1 MLEELQ
7 RPLNGSRRAFPG
19 RHASICLAAILIAAL
34 SLTPIF
40 GRAPGLTLA
49 FSLVWLIKRRWT
61 LSRALLIFAAF
72 ALLHTQGTGWL
83 QALSAAVVFLVA
95 HGLRKWVRQSADV
108 TILASC
114 IVFPILIIAG
124 WVPLVEALRSAAG
137 FALGAAAADLAI
149 AAGERG
155 QRPSPGGKTYDF
167 FPVAALAAIIN
178 ILSILLLDTLVG
190 LLAGSVDE
198 KTALSYAFIGERL
211 TLPAFFTMAL
221 LLQLYSRW
229 LSRALEPS
237 ADDASI
243 RPLQMADMA
252 GSGVATNAGAATD
265 GEGPPDAVAEPAGT
279 PTLRSITALTLDEIA
294 GRLEFYEGTPSNA
307 RSLQIHV
314 DDIRRVLESADRGDT
329 ILTFRAMAGSD
340 FEPMLLAM
348 TGRAGKWRW
357 ESGILLLHG
366 QQRHY
371 SIALAQRARHADLG
385 ARVMAIA
392 HELRQP
398 LFTIAVAAESQR
410 LLLVRADESNRS
422 MGQLTERI
430 ERITEQVSRATTI
443 IEQVL
448 NYGRASASKAAELDV
463 ADTLRRSC
471 AFLAPMLEERAIEL
485 DFAIENGWHCT
496 FMSPVELEQVFVNAL
511 QNAADSIVSRR
522 HGGWTGTGCIRC
534 SVVTCNGLI
543 SCDIADNGAGVS
555 PHHAE
560 AAFDAF
566 FSTKADE
573 GTGLGLFIT
582 REIILRAGGGIS
594 LRPSSEGGALLAIQ
608 LPATT
613 HVAQMSA
620 RASRIVN

>member
-1 MLEELQ
+1 MLEAFQ
-7 RPLNGSRRAFPG
+7 HFVSGSRRTFPG
-19 RHASICLAAILIAAL
+19 RPASIGLAAILIAAL

-40 GRAPGLTLA
+40 ARAPGLTLA
-49 FSLVWLIKRRWT
+49 FFLIWLIKRRWA

-72 ALLHTQGTGWL
+72 ALLHAQGTGWL
-83 QALSAAVVFLVA
+83 QALTAAVVFLVA
-95 HGLRKWVRQSADV
+95 HGLRKWVRQSADA

-114 IVFPILIIAG
+114 MAFPIVIIAG
-124 WVPLVEALRSAAG
+124 WAPLEEALRWAAG

-149 AAGERG
+149 AAHAQGN
-155 QRPSPGGKTYDF
+155 RPSPGGKTQDF

-178 ILSILLLDTLVG
+178 ILSIIILDILVG
-190 LLAGSVDE
+190 LLASSVDE
-198 KTALSYAFIGERL
+198 KIALTFAFIGERL
-211 TLPAFFTMAL
+211 TLPAFLIMAL

-229 LSRALEPS
+229 LSRALGECAGNAPTWFLQTPDATGSAVTKDAEP
-237 ADDASI
+237 AI
-243 RPLQMADMA
+243 Y
-252 GSGVATNAGAATD
+252 
-265 GEGPPDAVAEPAGT
+265 GEGGPGAVAETSGT
-279 PTLRSITALTLDEIA
+279 PTLRSLAALTLDEIA
-294 GRLEFYEGTPSNA
+294 GKFDFFEGTPSNA
-307 RSLQIHV
+307 HSLQIHA
-314 DDIRRVLESADRGDT
+314 DDVRRVIESADRGDT

-357 ESGILLLHG
+357 ESGILLLQG

-371 SIALAQRARHADLG
+371 SVALAQRARHADLG
-385 ARVMAIA
+385 ARVMAIV

-410 LLLVRADESNRS
+410 LLLARAEEPSRS
-422 MGQLTERI
+422 TGQLTERI
-430 ERITEQVSRATTI
+430 ERIAEQVSRATTI

-448 NYGRASASKAAELDV
+448 NYGRASAGEAVELDL

-471 AFLAPMLEERAIEL
+471 AFLAPMLEEHAIEL
-485 DFAIENGWHCT
+485 EFAIENGWHCT
-496 FMSPVELEQVFVNAL
+496 FMPPVELEQVFVNAL

-522 HGGWTGTGCIRC
+522 RGGWTGTGCIKC
-534 SVVTCNGLI
+534 SVATCNGLI
-543 SCDIADNGAGVS
+543 SCVIADNGAGIS
-555 PHHAE
+555 PHHVE

-582 REIILRAGGGIS
+582 REIILRAGGRVS

-613 HVAQMSA
+613 NVAQMSA